1 MMSCLYILLGKYANR
16 NRNRKQCL
24 YDSCLKMKP
33 LPIRCF
39 LPTFVHICFY
49 NLYIKWN
56 DWQAKK
62 KKKRESHQIV
72 KFWLT
77 VIYMFRALA
86 FNLSVSPPSSCV

>member
-62 KKKRESHQIV
+62 KKKKKR
-72 KFWLT
+72 K
-77 VIYMFRALA
+77 
-86 FNLSVSPPSSCV
+86 PSNRKVLVDSYLYV